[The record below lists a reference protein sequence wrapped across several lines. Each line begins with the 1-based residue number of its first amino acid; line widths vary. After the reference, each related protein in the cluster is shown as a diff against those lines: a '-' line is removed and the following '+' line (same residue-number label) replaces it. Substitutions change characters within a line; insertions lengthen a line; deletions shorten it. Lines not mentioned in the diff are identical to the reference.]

1 MPHGTINLS
10 LNGVRPPRA
19 GTMRG
24 SCRQDTGAALAMR
37 LGVTGMNDIL
47 EAHGLPV

>member
-1 MPHGTINLS
+1 M
-10 LNGVRPPRA
+10 A
-19 GTMRG
+19 GTVRV
-24 SCRQDTGAALAMR
+24 SCQQDTGAALAMR